1 MLMPSFSLTLLQG
14 KYSLVLLMTINTLLV
29 MILICAASTGAAAPR
44 IAVLDFELNDIT
56 SLPNTPEELRRT
68 STMAPLL
75 SEALNKN
82 DQYQTSIIPKQVQ
95 KTANGGFGYL
105 FQHLEEA
112 AKLGQT
118 QGVDWII
125 VSQHSKPSF
134 LFSYLWVYLIKV
146 TPPAMVIR
154 FDIELKG
161 SHETVTQHAIA
172 SLANKI
178 QASIVAKAR

>member
-1 MLMPSFSLTLLQG
+1 
-14 KYSLVLLMTINTLLV
+14 MTFNTLLALV
-29 MILICAASTGAAAPR
+29 LICATSTGVAAPR
-44 IAVLDFELNDIT
+44 IAVMDFELNDIT

-68 STMAPLL
+68 STMAPMLI
-75 SEALNKN
+75 EVLNRN
-82 DQYQTSIIPKQVQ
+82 GQYQTSMIPKQVQ

-112 AKLGQT
+112 ATLGQT
-118 QGVDWII
+118 QGDDWII

-161 SHETVTQHAIA
+161 SHEKVTEHAIA

-178 QASIVAKAR
+178 QAAIAANGR